1 MKKKTIMV
9 IMAILLSFGILKA
22 EMSPAEAEMERVRQ
36 QYGEKYLVV
45 GTINNLVGIGTLK
58 VKPDIM
64 VTEFELKTEG
74 STLEQASNENAKTMT
89 EFKKYL
95 ISLGIKSE
103 DIETSRYTR
112 NNETVQGDKG
122 KGRYVTKID
131 VRINSL
137 DTQRFYDVMGI
148 LEQEEISRLVKNDYG
163 NYYTY
168 TVESPVTTE
177 KSSKQIAKDKYDR
190 IEKKLRGAGIGN
202 VEIASYNTTEADPE
216 KKQVYTVTHAFRVK
230 MKTSVDMGK
239 VLQKGQSYKIKNPG
253 RITYDISEDLK
264 KKYTL
269 EAYEKAM
276 QEIVDKSKVILRNRG
291 YEVGDIKYIND
302 SSPYWNYNNNSGSGI
317 VMMQN
322 SGNFSADYKAASV
335 DIPFS
340 VAQEMSI
347 TVTLT
352 ASYDIL
358 KLKR

>member
-22 EMSPAEAEMERVRQ
+22 EMSPAEAEMERIKQ

-74 STLEQASNENAKTMT
+74 NTLEQASNENAKTMT

-177 KSSKQIAKDKYDR
+177 KSSKQTAKDK
-190 IEKKLRGAGIGN
+190 
-202 VEIASYNTTEADPE
+202 
-216 KKQVYTVTHAFRVK
+216 
-230 MKTSVDMGK
+230 
-239 VLQKGQSYKIKNPG
+239 
-253 RITYDISEDLK
+253 
-264 KKYTL
+264 
-269 EAYEKAM
+269 
-276 QEIVDKSKVILRNRG
+276 
-291 YEVGDIKYIND
+291 
-302 SSPYWNYNNNSGSGI
+302 
-317 VMMQN
+317 
-322 SGNFSADYKAASV
+322 
-335 DIPFS
+335 
-340 VAQEMSI
+340 
-347 TVTLT
+347 
-352 ASYDIL
+352 
-358 KLKR
+358 

>member
-1 MKKKTIMV
+1 MRKQMYLIITAV
-9 IMAILLSFGILKA
+9 LLFFGILKA
-22 EMSPAEAEMERVRQ
+22 EMSPVEAEMERIRQ
-36 QYGEKYLVV
+36 QYGERYLVV
-45 GTINNLVGIGTLK
+45 GTINNLVGVGVLK

-64 VTEFELKTEG
+64 ITEFELKTEG
-74 STLEQASNENAKTMT
+74 NTLEQASNENAKTMT

-95 ISLGIKSE
+95 ISLGVRSD

-112 NNETVQGDKG
+112 SNETVQGEKG

-131 VRINSL
+131 VRIHSL
-137 DTQRFYDVMGI
+137 DTKRFYEVMEI
-148 LEQEEISRLVKNDYG
+148 LEKEEINKLLKNDYG

-168 TVESPVTTE
+168 TIESPVTTE
-177 KSSKQIAKDKYDR
+177 KSSKQTAKDKYDR
-190 IEKKLRGAGIGN
+190 IEKKLISAGIEN
-202 VEIASYNTTEADPE
+202 VEIASYNTSEAEPE
-216 KKQVYTVTHAFRVK
+216 KKQAYTVTHAFRVK

-253 RITYDISEDLK
+253 RITYDISEELK

-269 EAYEKAM
+269 EAYDKAM
-276 QEIVDKSKVILRNRG
+276 NEIVDKSKVILKNRG
-291 YEVGDIKYIND
+291 YEIGDIKYIND
-302 SSPYWNYNNNSGSGI
+302 SSPYWNYNRSDPGI

-322 SGNFSADYKAASV
+322 RGDISANYKETNI

-358 KLKR
+358 KLKK

>member
-1 MKKKTIMV
+1 MKKQMYMIVV
-9 IMAILLSFGILKA
+9 IILLSFGILKA
-22 EMSPAEAEMERVRQ
+22 DVSPLSAEMERVRQ

-45 GTINNLVGIGTLK
+45 GTLNNLVGVGTLK
-58 VKPDIM
+58 VKPDLM
-64 VTEFELKTEG
+64 LTEFELKTEG

-95 ISLGIKSE
+95 ISLGIRSD

-112 NNETVQGDKG
+112 NNETVPGDKG
-122 KGRYVTKID
+122 KGRFVTKID

-137 DTQRFYDVMGI
+137 NPQRFYEVMEI
-148 LEQEEISRLVKNDYG
+148 LEKEEINKLLKNDYG

-168 TVESPVTTE
+168 TIESPVTTE
-177 KSSKQIAKDKYDR
+177 KSSRQTAKDKYDR
-190 IEKKLRGAGIGN
+190 IEKKLTSAGIGN
-202 VEIASYNTTEADPE
+202 VEIASYNTTEAEPE
-216 KKQVYTVTHAFRVK
+216 KKQVFTVTHAFRVR

-239 VLQKGQSYKIKNPG
+239 VLQKGQSYNIKNPG
-253 RITYDISEDLK
+253 RITYDISEELK

-269 EAYEKAM
+269 EAYDKAM
-276 QEIVDKSKVILRNRG
+276 GEIVDKSKVILKNRG
-291 YEVGDIKYIND
+291 YEIGDIKYIND
-302 SSPYWNYNNNSGSGI
+302 SSPYWNYNRSDSGI

-322 SGNFSADYKAASV
+322 SGNITADYRSAAV

-340 VAQEMSI
+340 VSQEMSI

-358 KLKR
+358 KLKK

>member
-1 MKKKTIMV
+1 MKKQVFMMIVT
-9 IMAILLSFGILKA
+9 ILLSFGILRA
-22 EMSPAEAEMERVRQ
+22 EMSPVEAEMERIRQ

-64 VTEFELKTEG
+64 ITEFELKTEG
-74 STLEQASNENAKTMT
+74 NTLEQASNENAKTMT

-112 NNETVQGDKG
+112 NNESVQGDKG

-137 DTQRFYDVMGI
+137 DAKRFYDVMGI
-148 LEQEEISRLVKNDYG
+148 LEQEEISRLEKNDYG
-163 NYYTY
+163 NFYTY
-168 TVESPVTTE
+168 TIESPVTTE

-190 IEKKLRGAGIGN
+190 IEKKLAGAGIGN
-202 VEIASYNTTEADPE
+202 VEIASYNTTEAEPE

-253 RITYDISEDLK
+253 RITYDISDELK

-269 EAYEKAM
+269 EAYDKAM
-276 QEIVDKSKVILRNRG
+276 QEIVDKSKVILKNRG
-291 YEVGDIKYIND
+291 YEIGDIKYIND
-302 SSPYWNYNNNSGSGI
+302 SSPYWNYNRSDSGI

-322 SGNFSADYKAASV
+322 SGNFSADYKEANV

-358 KLKR
+358 KLKK

>member
-1 MKKKTIMV
+1 MKKRRLMIVMV
-9 IMAILLSFGILKA
+9 ILLSFGMLRA
-22 EMSPAEAEMERVRQ
+22 EMSPVEAEMERVRL
-36 QYGEKYLVV
+36 QYGEKYMIV
-45 GTINNLVGIGTLK
+45 GTLNNLVGIGTLK
-58 VKPDIM
+58 VKPDLM

-74 STLEQASNENAKTMT
+74 NTLEQASNENAKTMT

-95 ISLGIKSE
+95 MSLGIKSE

-112 NNETVQGDKG
+112 NNETVQGEKG

-148 LEQEEISRLVKNDYG
+148 LEQEEISRLIKNDYG

-168 TVESPVTTE
+168 TIESPVTTE
-177 KSSKQIAKDKYDR
+177 KSSKQTAKDKYDR

-202 VEIASYNTTEADPE
+202 VEIASYNTTEAEPE
-216 KKQVYTVTHAFRVK
+216 KKQVYIVTHAFRVR
-230 MKTSVDMGK
+230 MSTSLDMGK
-239 VLQKGQSYKIKNPG
+239 ILQKGQSYKIKNPG
-253 RITYDISEDLK
+253 RITYDISEQLK

-269 EAYEKAM
+269 EAYDKAM
-276 QEIVDKSKVILRNRG
+276 NEIVDKSKVILKNRG
-291 YEVGDIKYIND
+291 YEIGDIKYIND

-322 SGNFSADYKAASV
+322 SGNFSTNYNAESV

-358 KLKR
+358 KLKK